1 VLQDLNF
8 SVKAGEALGIIGIN
22 GAGKSTLLKMV
33 VGTLQP
39 TTGKVEMQG
48 ARHCLSWEWVYPDF
62 TGRQNVFMAAQLLGM
77 SAEEV
82 SGLMPGIEAFAEIGE
97 YIDHPV
103 RVYLQRHAGAVWH
116 LPWQRRAG
124 RIS

>member
-48 ARHCLSWEWVYPDF
+48 RV
-62 TGRQNVFMAAQLLGM
+62 AALLELGM
-77 SAEEV
+77 
-82 SGLMPGIEAFAEIGE
+82 GL
-97 YIDHPV
+97 
-103 RVYLQRHAGAVWH
+103 
-116 LPWQRRAG
+116 
-124 RIS
+124 S

>member
-1 VLQDLNF
+1 
-8 SVKAGEALGIIGIN
+8 
-22 GAGKSTLLKMV
+22 
-33 VGTLQP
+33 
-39 TTGKVEMQG
+39 
-48 ARHCLSWEWVYPDF
+48 LSWEWVYPDF

-103 RVYLQRHAGAVWH
+103 RVYLQRHAGASGICRGNGA
-116 LPWQRRAG
+116 PAG
-124 RIS
+124 YPDRG